1 MSQGNGNGVVV
12 WSERIPARMSWSELE
27 ERVRNVGKLK
37 RALPFYVGDL
47 VLACDEHGEKG
58 SQLIN
63 EFGYSEGALANLRYV
78 AKRFPPD
85 ERSSALPWSVYQS
98 IAPFDKRT
106 REKLISQAL
115 AGEINRAGIR
125 ALAAENGTGAAGA
138 ENGSARLLG
147 AKDAAFEGVGLAM
160 AQMAKLYKGQNVAN
174 ETWAE
179 ALDELIA
186 KAMILQAM
194 LK

>member
-1 MSQGNGNGVVV
+1 MSQGNGIVV
-12 WSERIPARMSWSELE
+12 WCERIPARMSWSELE

-85 ERSSALPWSVYQS
+85 ERTSSVPWSIYQS

-106 REKLISQAL
+106 REKLITQVL
-115 AGEINRAGIR
+115 AGEMDRAGIR
-125 ALAAENGTGAAGA
+125 ALAATKGNGASDDSDAG
-138 ENGSARLLG
+138 NRLLG
-147 AKDAAFEGVGLAM
+147 AKEVAFQGLGLAM
-160 AQMAKLYKGQNVAN
+160 AQMAKLYKGQNVTN
-174 ETWAE
+174 ETWAD

-186 KAMILQAM
+186 KAMILRGMVA
-194 LK
+194 

>member
-1 MSQGNGNGVVV
+1 VSQNGNGVVV

-85 ERSSALPWSVYQS
+85 ERSSGLAWSFYQAC
-98 IAPFDKRT
+98 APFDKRT
-106 REKLISQAL
+106 RERLITQGLS
-115 AGEINRAGIR
+115 GEINRAGVR
-125 ALAAENGTGAAGA
+125 ALAAAQANGASQTENAG
-138 ENGSARLLG
+138 NRLLG

-160 AQMAKLYKGQNVAN
+160 AQVAKLYKGQNVTN
-174 ETWAE
+174 ETWAD

-186 KAMILQAM
+186 KAMILRGMVA
-194 LK
+194 

>member
-1 MSQGNGNGVVV
+1 MT
-12 WSERIPARMSWSELE
+12 WSELE

-63 EFGYSEGALANLRYV
+63 EFGYSEGHLANLRYV

-85 ERSSALPWSVYQS
+85 ERSSDLAWSFYQS
-98 IAPFDKRT
+98 CAPFDKRT
-106 REKLISQAL
+106 REKLITQGLS
-115 AGEINRAGIR
+115 GEINRAGVR
-125 ALAAENGTGAAGA
+125 ALAAAQGIGASQT
-138 ENGSARLLG
+138 ENGSARLPS
-147 AKDAAFEGVGLAM
+147 AKDAAFEGLGLVM
-160 AQMAKLYKGQNVAN
+160 AEVAKLYKYPKATN
-174 ETWAE
+174 ETWRD

-186 KAMILQAM
+186 KAMILR
-194 LK
+194 